1 MNTTFFGRFQDGAH
15 NLFRVAVGFLFW
27 QHGAQKLFG
36 WFGGTQVET
45 LLSQM
50 GVAGVLE
57 FFGGLLI
64 LVGLFTRP
72 VAFVLA
78 GEMAVAYLLAH
89 VSRALMPI
97 QNGGELALL
106 YCAGFLLLMTI
117 GPGTLSVDA
126 ARGAEGGAASGG
138 GGLGS
143 SAAAGG
149 SGPGAGG
156 GPAGGSGGGSAGSA
170 GV

>member
-1 MNTTFFGRFQDGAH
+1 MSTTTFSRFQDGAH
-15 NLFRVAVGFLFW
+15 NLFRVAAGFLFW

-45 LLSQM
+45 LVSQM

-57 FFGGLLI
+57 FFGGILI

-78 GEMAVAYLLAH
+78 GEMAVAYLIAH
-89 VSRALMPI
+89 VPQGLMPI

-106 YCAGFLLLMTI
+106 YCAVFLLLMTM
-117 GPGTLSVDA
+117 GPGSLSVDA
-126 ARGAEGGAASGG
+126 MREGGEEPALGG
-138 GGLGS
+138 
-143 SAAAGG
+143 
-149 SGPGAGG
+149 
-156 GPAGGSGGGSAGSA
+156 AGSA
-170 GV
+170 GGTGGAGGVGSAGGVGGGGGPSGA